1 MSSTYTESVR
11 AFEATA
17 RRAAEIHSRPAR
29 PARPRVQAAKARRR
43 EQRLTLLITVIVVL
57 SVADLLFTLV
67 HLRSLGMIE
76 ANPLARAL
84 ILTGDAHQLISFK
97 LASVGIGCG
106 CLFLGRRSARIEIA
120 AWVCTL
126 GLAAL
131 TIHWFNYNAQF
142 KTIADELVEITPEDA
157 SPMWVT
163 LADD

>member
-1 MSSTYTESVR
+1 MSSTYTGNR
-11 AFEATA
+11 FAFEVTA
-17 RRAAEIHSRPAR
+17 RRAAAIHSQPAS
-29 PARPRVQAAKARRR
+29 PARPRAETVKTRRR

-57 SVADLLFTLV
+57 SVADLLFTLA
-67 HLRSLGMIE
+67 HLHSLGMIE

-84 ILTGDAHQLISFK
+84 IHTGDSHQLISFK

-106 CLFLGRRSARIEIA
+106 CLFLGRRSARIEAA
-120 AWVCTL
+120 AWVCAI

-131 TIHWFNYNAQF
+131 TVHWFNYNAEI
-142 KTIADELVEITPEDA
+142 KAIADQLVEITPEGA